1 MTLNRGE
8 KVSLEC
14 IDDINTFWIR
24 QDYQPLPNLM
34 NIYYGSK
41 LQLKSI
47 NCNMNGIIYCGR
59 QDINWNAMNVDIDW
73 KVIQMNI
80 DNCEMI
86 KDINMELIVIDE
98 YPKDINISCQQN
110 GTWTFINSKNT
121 IKLEGNLNITIR
133 DELDLGIAT
142 CKYDN
147 MIIKKVEITSTDN
160 NIFRLKGYD
169 CKNNLQK
176 VDLID
181 NQQVKVCDE
190 SKFSSYDKALESKF
204 TILHKKTFKTI
215 LVNTCKVKLTTLE
228 GYCSPN
234 SIAWK
239 LGIIVQDWIVD

>member
-1 MTLNRGE
+1 MDSDSIKQNDQQTEKSDAERLLIQAFDIENPFQQKIMDSIIQQKMITMTLNRGE

-80 DNCEMI
+80 NNCEMI
-86 KDINMELIVIDE
+86 EDINMELIVIDE

-160 NIFRLKGYD
+160 NIF
-169 CKNNLQK
+169 
-176 VDLID
+176 
-181 NQQVKVCDE
+181 
-190 SKFSSYDKALESKF
+190 
-204 TILHKKTFKTI
+204 
-215 LVNTCKVKLTTLE
+215 
-228 GYCSPN
+228 
-234 SIAWK
+234 
-239 LGIIVQDWIVD
+239 